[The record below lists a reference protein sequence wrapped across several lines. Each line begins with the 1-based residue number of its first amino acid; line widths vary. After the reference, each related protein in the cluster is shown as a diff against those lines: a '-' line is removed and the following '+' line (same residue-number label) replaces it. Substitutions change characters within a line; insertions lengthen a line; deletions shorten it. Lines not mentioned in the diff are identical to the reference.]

1 MEPEEKHEENLILLV
16 SLGRYEEALELK
28 LDELLIGKEILW
40 KLSICELEMDFNVHL
55 FTVFI
60 LLLFH
65 HFPVYNFKVCK
76 KIYVAEVW

>member
-40 KLSICELEMDFNVHL
+40 KLSICELEMDFNV
-55 FTVFI
+55 
-60 LLLFH
+60 
-65 HFPVYNFKVCK
+65 
-76 KIYVAEVW
+76 